1 MSQIFKQRASLLIT
15 PRIARKLERELRQ
28 RIFTVDVANVAFE
41 VVYED
46 ERAEVVLEGEADA
59 MNWARFVYQVY
70 GLFAVPDYQE
80 FDFGATTW
88 G

>member
-1 MSQIFKQRASLLIT
+1 MSQIFKQRASLVIT
-15 PRIARKLERELRQ
+15 PRIARKLERELCQ

-70 GLFAVPDYQE
+70 GLFAVPDYKE